1 MYISQKSCIFAAE
14 LEYSDNSK
22 IVERMRKI
30 TNIIAILMATVIC
43 NSAFAATSTLTFT
56 AKCNGSGTADD
67 GVTWTVSS
75 DGLESS
81 FVSGKGIQYV
91 NKSSTKYLNYIRLTT
106 SGITGTVT
114 QVKVN
119 ACGNP
124 SNLAHV
130 EVSVGGTSLKWDGN
144 TQAPLVSSPY
154 DFIFTGS
161 ASGTIQVR
169 IIQNPATSSL
179 YCKSIEVTYTA
190 DMVVSDGQTKTI
202 SAVQS
207 VENLT
212 IEDGGIVVLS
222 DKKLTVDGDFVL
234 KTTMGSGKSGQLTGA
249 TNSNFEVKGNS
260 YIDITLGDNGNA
272 AKWHAFTVPFP
283 VDALHGIYDTNGNQ
297 LTNGTHYA
305 IMDYHGDIRANGQ
318 YGWKK
323 FTGTMTPGTFYLM
336 TVDGNRT
343 TYRMKATGDLFPT
356 TSKDFF
362 EYSGTG
368 DATDHGWNGLG
379 NPTLQ
384 YSKVNYPVQVLDPTN
399 YVFETKPAN
408 SCNFVVGTPF
418 FYQASADGSMSML
431 TADAAASY
439 APKRINTT
447 EPLQATIVFGN
458 EDYTDYLYLS
468 ASDDASDS
476 YEIGKDLAKMVMTAQ
491 PTVAQIVGVAYG
503 TSLSM
508 VHAPLLDHQ
517 AYYTI
522 SLYAPVN
529 GTYRIAVQEIIDA
542 EVYITKDGVVLADI
556 TTHDTQLELTK
567 GENNQYGLIL
577 STKDPSTTTK
587 TENVSGTL
595 KVAQKIIINNQ
606 LFILRDGKLYDS
618 TGKIVRK

>member
-14 LEYSDNSK
+14 LEYSDNCK

-56 AKCNGSGTADD
+56 GKCNGSGTADD

-75 DGLESS
+75 NGSESTFDS
-81 FVSGKGIQYV
+81 NKGIRYGT
-91 NKSSTKYLNYIRLTT
+91 SSSAVSNLWLTT
-106 SGITGTVT
+106 NGISGTIT
-114 QVKVN
+114 QIKVN

-124 SNLAHV
+124 VYGAHV
-130 EVSVGGTSLKWDGN
+130 EVTVGGTNYTCTTNNPAYIVADPN
-144 TQAPLVSSPY
+144 
-154 DFIFTGS
+154 DFSFTGS
-161 ASGTIQVR
+161 ASGTIRVNIAQTS
-169 IIQNPATSSL
+169 AKSSL

-283 VDALHGIYDTNGNQ
+283 VDVLHGIYDTNGNQ

-336 TVDGNRT
+336 TVDGLHT
-343 TYRMKATGDLFPT
+343 TYRMKAAGDLFPT

-384 YSKVNYPVQVLDPTN
+384 YGKVNYPVQVLDPTN

-508 VHAPLLDHQ
+508 VHAPLLDNQ

-556 TTHDTQLELTK
+556 TTQDTQLELTK